1 MKIIMNVTTHYKGL
15 KLKGKEYDVDSVTA
29 QRWEANGIGIIVEKG
44 KVEEVVND
52 DLDNIDEVED
62 IEDNENETDYAKMSA
77 KKLYT
82 LCKEKE
88 LDVKAKQSKEYYIEK
103 LQELE

>member
-1 MKIIMNVTTHYKGL
+1 MKVIMNVSTHYKGA
-15 KLKGKEYDVDSVTA
+15 KLKGKEYDIDSVTA
-29 QRWEANGIGIIVEKG
+29 QRWEVNGIASIIEETKEK
-44 KVEEVVND
+44 EVVND